1 MTKVFRQKDEEFQ
14 ALLRDIRYVS
24 PIHHAN
30 EQGKVSQR
38 SRTLLQRLERNELN
52 TGKIVPTKCCC
63 SVRFT
68 LGCSR

>member
-14 ALLRDIRYVS
+14 ALLRYIRYVS
-24 PIHHAN
+24 ATRYGN
-30 EQGKVSQR
+30 AQGKVSQR
-38 SRTLLQRLERNELN
+38 SRALLQRLERNELN

-63 SVRFT
+63 SARFT

>member
-14 ALLRDIRYVS
+14 ALLRDIRFVG

-30 EQGKVSQR
+30 AQGKVSQR

-52 TGKIVPTKCCC
+52 TGKIVPTKCYC

>member
-30 EQGKVSQR
+30 AQGKVSQR
-38 SRTLLQRLERNELN
+38 SRTLLQRLERNELRN
-52 TGKIVPTKCCC
+52 FSMRGIRTNPKWCARVL
-63 SVRFT
+63 REE
-68 LGCSR
+68 